1 MVGKPNRWAQMLP
14 TQDQAGEMLFSAGG
28 IYTQLKDG
36 RLFGPTNDAVAA
48 LKTMVRAVAQQNSGA
63 SR

>member
-1 MVGKPNRWAQMLP
+1 MLP